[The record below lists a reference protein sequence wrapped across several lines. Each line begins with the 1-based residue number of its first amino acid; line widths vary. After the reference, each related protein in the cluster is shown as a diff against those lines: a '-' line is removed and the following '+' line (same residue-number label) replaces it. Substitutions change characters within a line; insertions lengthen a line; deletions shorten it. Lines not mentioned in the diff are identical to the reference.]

1 MSLPGMVFPVHFT
14 DVVFFLPGALGWM
27 CKCLI
32 QIRLSDLTWDNAG
45 SLGFMVS
52 VSCYEISKWVLG
64 VQNENRVR
72 LWKCCLWNVHSRL
85 SSSIKK
91 LSRGSNSWSFK
102 VSIGSHFVCFI
113 KDCFEI
119 FKLVLLQS
127 EYIEERKRLNSD
139 IVAIINQWN

>member
-1 MSLPGMVFPVHFT
+1 MSLPAMAFPVHFT
-14 DVVFFLPGALGWM
+14 EVVFFLPGAFGWM
-27 CKCLI
+27 YKCLI

-52 VSCYEISKWVLG
+52 VSCYEISEWLLG

-72 LWKCCLWNVHSRL
+72 LWKCCLWNVHSSL

-91 LSRGSNSWSFK
+91 LSGGSNSWSFQ
-102 VSIGSHFVCFI
+102 VSTGSHFVCFI
-113 KDCFEI
+113 KDCCEI

-127 EYIEERKRLNSD
+127 EYIEERKHLHSD
-139 IVAIINQWN
+139 IVTVINQWS